1 MTAASSLLKDFAA
14 RRESSD
20 DLRFLSEEE
29 LEDERLTAFEK
40 GYGAGWEDA
49 LRSVEKNAA
58 AMDETFRQRIEDL
71 GFTYYEAHAAMVKE
85 ISAIVTAVCNK
96 ALPSIAQNTLGA
108 HISEMLTDLAKSAGE
123 MPVHIVVHPEQ
134 APILEAVVAS
144 SSGFPIT
151 VKSDASM
158 SLAQAEMR
166 FSDHATLV
174 DLGSATDEILEL
186 LAAFHHSVGSLKIQ
200 GATQNVTK

>member
-1 MTAASSLLKDFAA
+1 MTAAFSLLKDFAA

-40 GYGAGWEDA
+40 GYGAGWDDA

-71 GFTYYEAHAAMVKE
+71 GFTYHEAHAAMVQE
-85 ISAIVTAVCNK
+85 VSAIVTAVCNK
-96 ALPSIAQNTLGA
+96 TLPSISQNTLGA

-134 APILEAVVAS
+134 APILEAVVTS

-158 SLAQAEMR
+158 SLAQVEMR

-174 DLGSATDEILEL
+174 DLGSVTDEILEL
-186 LAAFHHSVGSLKIQ
+186 LAAFHHSAGALKIQ